1 MDPVV
6 VGTVGARPLQ
16 GREPE
21 MALLASLIDGVGS
34 KGASLVLRGEPGIGK
49 SRLLREAI
57 TLAEDRNMT
66 VVSTSGVQAEA
77 RLSIRWAAPI
87 AASGAGPG
95 HKPHAGAAIAARRGI
110 RPRCR

>member
-57 TLAEDRNMT
+57 TLAEGRNVGRKSVFWEECLVEQPIKQLAT
-66 VVSTSGVQAEA
+66 IGDATFVVFAILHELVFDILIIG
-77 RLSIRWAAPI
+77 
-87 AASGAGPG
+87 G
-95 HKPHAGAAIAARRGI
+95 HI
-110 RPRCR
+110 

>member
-66 VVSTSGVQAEA
+66 VVSTSGVQPEA
-77 RLSIRWAAPI
+77 RLPIRLGQANCCVQWGTARAV
-87 AASGAGPG
+87 
-95 HKPHAGAAIAARRGI
+95 PH
-110 RPRCR
+110 RPRHS